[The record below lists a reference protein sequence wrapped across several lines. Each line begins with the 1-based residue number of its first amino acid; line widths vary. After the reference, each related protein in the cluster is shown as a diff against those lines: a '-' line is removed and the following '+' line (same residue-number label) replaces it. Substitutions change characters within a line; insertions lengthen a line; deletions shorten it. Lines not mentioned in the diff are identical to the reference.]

1 MEDVLRSIGKI
12 SRALDAISNIDFQ
25 NIDLTK
31 GQYLYLVRICENPGI
46 IQGRLAELVMVDRT
60 TVSQAI
66 KKLVNH
72 GFITRKHSET
82 NLKNYELY
90 PTAKGT
96 AVYPRLKRENAYST
110 DKALQGFSKA
120 EAQQLAALL
129 ERMTVNVNE
138 DWKSVKA
145 GVPRDH

>member
-72 GFITRKHSET
+72 GFITRQHSET

-90 PTAKGT
+90 PTEKGT

-120 EAQQLAALL
+120 EAQQLVALL

-145 GVPRDH
+145 GVPRDY